1 MFLQF
6 VQILVGLLQLAR
18 EPFDFVAQIPKVLSQ
33 SIRYGVLKKEEII
46 LQILIKKLKSKY
58 KYITRYKAFIYVL
71 Q

>member
-33 SIRYGVLKKEEII
+33 SIRYGVLKKEQII
-46 LQILIKKLKSKY
+46 IQILIK
-58 KYITRYKAFIYVL
+58 T
-71 Q
+71 